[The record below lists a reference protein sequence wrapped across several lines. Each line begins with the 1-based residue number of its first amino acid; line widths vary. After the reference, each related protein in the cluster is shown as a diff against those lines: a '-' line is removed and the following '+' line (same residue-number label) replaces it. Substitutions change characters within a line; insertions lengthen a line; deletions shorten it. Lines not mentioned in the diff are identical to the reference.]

1 MWHLAHK
8 AQPLRPQR
16 GFERFWIST
25 EDQYTASHAAEGY
38 SSYHDFLLAQGY
50 TPADPHRDGTI
61 FARTTTT
68 RLPEEVTKPAFQA
81 AEAIR
86 FLETYGDEPFLLVV
100 GIHEPHP
107 PCHSPFDDLYRPEDM
122 TLPES
127 WYLPLDPRAARHCH
141 TVRRIYAEE
150 GFKTLLAND
159 EWGWKEAKARYWGLC
174 KLVDR
179 SVGRVL
185 RRLEGLG
192 LADDTIVVYTAD
204 HGHLLGEHRMWNKGV
219 PYEPSVQVPLLLRV
233 PGLAPRRITTPVG
246 LVRLMPTLLELM
258 GQPIPA
264 HVQGT
269 SLVPLL
275 TDGDTAPDEEAV
287 FIEWNGPWRGG
298 GVYSDVAVRTIRQ
311 GRWKLNVS
319 ANGDCELYDLQ
330 DDPEELRNAVADQGR
345 AQTVGRLFDRLR
357 AWQRETDDPV
367 VLPHP

>member
-1 MWHLAHK
+1 M
-8 AQPLRPQR
+8 
-16 GFERFWIST
+16 
-25 EDQYTASHAAEGY
+25 
-38 SSYHDFLLAQGY
+38 
-50 TPADPHRDGTI
+50 
-61 FARTTTT
+61 
-68 RLPEEVTKPAFQA
+68 PEEVTKPAFQA

-86 FLETYGDEPFLLVV
+86 FLETYGDDPFLLVV

-179 SVGRVL
+179 SVGKVL
-185 RRLEGLG
+185 RRLDDLG

-357 AWQRETDDPV
+357 EWQRETDDPV
-367 VLPHP
+367 VLPHPLGH